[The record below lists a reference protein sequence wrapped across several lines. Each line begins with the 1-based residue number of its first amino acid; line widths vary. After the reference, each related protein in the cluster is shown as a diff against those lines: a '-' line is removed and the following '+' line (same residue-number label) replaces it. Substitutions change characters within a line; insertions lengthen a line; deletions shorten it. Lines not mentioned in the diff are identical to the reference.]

1 MADLNNWQFEIT
13 ETGKTDLERLDDVT
27 RQRVLEKLEWFTE
40 NFQNITPLP
49 LGGSWRGFFKLR
61 VGDWRVVYKVD
72 HDAHQVTVHVVDNR
86 DGVYKRKRQ

>member
-1 MADLNNWQFEIT
+1 MSVW
-13 ETGKTDLERLDDVT
+13 
-27 RQRVLEKLEWFTE
+27 RVLTTDEAEEDLDVLDSVIRRRVLGKLVWLQD
-40 NFQNITPLP
+40 NFDNIIPIP
-49 LGGSWRGFFKLR
+49 LGAGWRGFFKLR